1 MDQAPDRVAHI
12 WDLAGIITDYDN
24 SESSGKHHDKII
36 CRWIAAE
43 LGLDD
48 EDTLMRSI
56 FVDTSGWYPLLF
68 SGSRRH
74 AEMAKLAR
82 VPGTRFVTSTYV
94 LDELVSLMLTRRAY
108 SIAAR
113 TGSYIRSAREV
124 RLEHP
129 DAAEEAKAWRLFLD
143 RPDKMYS
150 LTDCLSFV
158 IMRRLG
164 ISEVI
169 ATDDH
174 FRQEGFTVLP

>member
-1 MDQAPDRVAHI
+1 MARLTRAPE
-12 WDLAGIITDYDN
+12 T
-24 SESSGKHHDKII
+24 K
-36 CRWIAAE
+36 
-43 LGLDD
+43 
-48 EDTLMRSI
+48 
-56 FVDTSGWYPLLF
+56 
-68 SGSRRH
+68 
-74 AEMAKLAR
+74 
-82 VPGTRFVTSTYV
+82 FVTSTYV
-94 LDELVSLMLTRRAY
+94 LDELVSLMLARGHH

-113 TGSYIRSAREV
+113 TGSFIRSAQEV

-129 DAAEEAKAWRLFLD
+129 DAAEESKAWRLFLE
-143 RPDKMYS
+143 RPDKTYS

>member
-1 MDQAPDRVAHI
+1 MRRV
-12 WDLAGIITDYDN
+12 
-24 SESSGKHHDKII
+24 
-36 CRWIAAE
+36 
-43 LGLDD
+43 
-48 EDTLMRSI
+48 

-68 SGSRRH
+68 SGSSRQP
-74 AEMAKLAR
+74 EMAKLAR
-82 VPGTRFVTSTYV
+82 VPDTRFVTSTYV
-94 LDELVSLMLTRRAY
+94 LDELVALMLSRGHHSLAG
-108 SIAAR
+108 R
-113 TGSYIRSAREV
+113 TGLYIRSAREV

>member
-1 MDQAPDRVAHI
+1 MRRV
-12 WDLAGIITDYDN
+12 
-24 SESSGKHHDKII
+24 
-36 CRWIAAE
+36 
-43 LGLDD
+43 
-48 EDTLMRSI
+48 

-68 SGSRRH
+68 SASREH
-74 AEMAKLAR
+74 IEMAKLAR
-82 VPGTRFVTSTYV
+82 VPDTRFVTSTYV
-94 LDELVSLMLTRRAY
+94 LDELVALMLARGHHA
-108 SIAAR
+108 IAAR

-129 DAAEEAKAWRLFLD
+129 DAAEEARAWRLFLD

-164 ISEVI
+164 IGEVI